1 MSEGSEEN
9 CPAPKV
15 SDIVIIT
22 DAQEREM
29 HLCDSEAGISQCLFS
44 QVFLRDCHQQ
54 KGHLETEEF
63 LKSQS
68 HIFPSI

>member
-15 SDIVIIT
+15 SDVIIT

-29 HLCDSEAGISQCLFS
+29 HSVGTYAYEKLHVLQ
-44 QVFLRDCHQQ
+44 
-54 KGHLETEEF
+54 HLLQT
-63 LKSQS
+63 
-68 HIFPSI
+68 

>member
-9 CPAPKV
+9 RPAPKV

-29 HLCDSEAGISQCLFS
+29 HSVG
-44 QVFLRDCHQQ
+44 
-54 KGHLETEEF
+54 T
-63 LKSQS
+63 
-68 HIFPSI
+68 

>member
-29 HLCDSEAGISQCLFS
+29 HSVG
-44 QVFLRDCHQQ
+44 
-54 KGHLETEEF
+54 T
-63 LKSQS
+63 
-68 HIFPSI
+68 